1 MSADLFLGTTA
12 GDLFAS
18 GEQAADD
25 GSPVQAWI
33 QAREVAPAQ
42 FDGECVPILVHV
54 TTYHTGACTLRM
66 TPQVDGVLYNG
77 VEGVD
82 ARVTVSLPQPS
93 TIQPTRTKHTLG
105 ISLPVVVDGV
115 ELFRTGIRGTW
126 IGCVLETVGAIA
138 NRNDGALGEIDF
150 HGMSIEVELEQSS
163 ATVVAS

>member
-1 MSADLFLGTTA
+1 MNADLFLGTTG

-18 GEQAADD
+18 GTSASDD
-25 GSPVQAWI
+25 GTPVQVWL

-66 TPQVDGVLYNG
+66 TPQVDGVLYDG
-77 VEGVD
+77 TDGVD

-93 TIQPTRTKHTLG
+93 TIQPLRTKHTLG
-105 ISLPVVVDGV
+105 ISIPVVVDAV
-115 ELFRTGIRGTW
+115 EQFRTGIRGTW
-126 IGCVLETVGAIA
+126 IGCVLETVGAMA
-138 NRNDGALGEIDF
+138 PRNDGAMGEIDF

-163 ATVVAS
+163 ATVVAP